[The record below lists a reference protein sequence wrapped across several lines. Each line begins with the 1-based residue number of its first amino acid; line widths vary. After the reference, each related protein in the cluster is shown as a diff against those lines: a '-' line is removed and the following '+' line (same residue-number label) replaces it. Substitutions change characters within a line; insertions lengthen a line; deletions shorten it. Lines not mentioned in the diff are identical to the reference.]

1 MYGSGKYPRVE
12 SVRKRLTAPT
22 TGKLL
27 AVVVG
32 FSVGTLLSPEP
43 LAVPLVGTVPG
54 VVAVAVGLAGG
65 GLLYA
70 RMPGCG
76 CSGGCGCS

>member
-1 MYGSGKYPRVE
+1 ME
-12 SVRKRLTAPT
+12 SVRKRLNSPT
-22 TGKLL
+22 IGKFLA

-65 GLLYA
+65 GPLYA
-70 RMPGCG
+70 RMPGCS
-76 CSGGCGCS
+76 CSGGCGRS

>member
-1 MYGSGKYPRVE
+1 MG

-43 LAVPLVGTVPG
+43 LTVPLVGTVPG
-54 VVAVAVGLAGG
+54 VVAVAAGLAGG

-70 RMPGCG
+70 RMPGRG
-76 CSGGCGCS
+76 CSRDCGRS